1 MYSFLNQKVE
11 IMPKT
16 KTIFLVDDDPG
27 ILVLY
32 RILIERNKEYTI
44 LDMAT
49 NGQEAIEKYRK
60 FNKKPD
66 LIIMD
71 HRMPVKNGIEATREI
86 LELDGNARILFVSA
100 DVSVREEALEIGAID
115 FLEKPSSM
123 DVLLDGIEKALH

>member
-1 MYSFLNQKVE
+1 
-11 IMPKT
+11 MPET
-16 KTIFLVDDDPG
+16 KTIFLVDDDPD

-32 RILIERNKEYTI
+32 RIMIERNNEYTV
-44 LDMAT
+44 LDVAT
-49 NGQEAIEKYRK
+49 NGQEAIEKYKK

-71 HRMPVKNGIEATREI
+71 HRMPVKNGIETAIEI

-123 DVLLDGIEKALH
+123 NVLLDEIEKALH